1 MIWKWKNRAYLTF
14 LDETTSEY
22 YYLEYFGDRRNA
34 FEMESGNDVI
44 DTFSVAQTLMRNGIR
59 GNGKEPEV
67 RDPRGEGS
75 LRIFMEN
82 G

>member
-1 MIWKWKNRAYLTF
+1 MSTIISSILEIG
-14 LDETTSEY
+14 ET
-22 YYLEYFGDRRNA
+22 L
-34 FEMESGNDVI
+34 ESGNDVI

-59 GNGKEPEV
+59 DNGKEPEV

>member
-1 MIWKWKNRAYLTF
+1 MSTII
-14 LDETTSEY
+14 SSI
-22 YYLEYFGDRRNA
+22 LEI
-34 FEMESGNDVI
+34 GNDVI

-75 LRIFMEN
+75 LRIFIEN

>member
-1 MIWKWKNRAYLTF
+1 MWKWKNRAYVTF

-22 YYLEYFGDRRNA
+22 YYLEYFGDRWNA

>member
-1 MIWKWKNRAYLTF
+1 MSTIITSILEIG
-14 LDETTSEY
+14 ET
-22 YYLEYFGDRRNA
+22 L
-34 FEMESGNDVI
+34 ESGNDVI
-44 DTFSVAQTLMRNGIR
+44 ATFSVAQTLMRNGIR

-82 G
+82 GQLVKHCTGIAEVMGSNPVQA